1 MLTSEYELD
10 RIVSLTDCLKPCHYT
25 EYSLVGETLATKR
38 NFTSVFIQRAKSTN
52 TVKREIL
59 GIAIKTYI
67 LFL

>member
-25 EYSLVGETLATKR
+25 AYSVVGEMLTGRSNT
-38 NFTSVFIQRAKSTN
+38 TSVFIQRAKSTN

-59 GIAIKTYI
+59 GIAI
-67 LFL
+67 